1 MSRAPQRFRMREA
14 ARGLK
19 AADQAGFKVSR
30 FEIGPD
36 GTIRYFAAEQMAPGH
51 EAQDDP
57 WNEAIEDTTNAAR

>member
-36 GTIRYFAAEQMAPGH
+36 GTIRYFAADRSTTEHGG
-51 EAQDDP
+51 QDS
-57 WNEAIEDTTNAAR
+57 WNEAIESATNADQ